1 MNNKG
6 VINLELEEIIYKRR
20 TIRRFKQDPI
30 PLELLKKL
38 IDYARIAPAALNIQ
52 ALEFIVVQNAEIR
65 EKLFP
70 FLRWASSLPDEQ
82 RTPEN
87 GREPTAYIIVL
98 INNEIKRIYVDFD
111 VGAAV
116 ENILLGAVNYG
127 LGCCWM
133 GSIDRERIRELLK
146 IPKNYEIKH
155 VISLGYPDEESL
167 VELYK
172 DSFKYWKDKN
182 GNMHVPKR
190 AIDDVILKIY

>member
-1 MNNKG
+1 M
-6 VINLELEEIIYKRR
+6 ELEEIIYKRR